1 MCCWAVRGEN
11 AVTTPG
17 NVIHRMNAEPEH
29 SLVLTT
35 DYRVPDPT
43 RVWPLL
49 QRRRDGLAALG
60 AHHVFVYN
68 STTDPERVLVTIAL
82 DTRDPVAELLR
93 SRAFFEW
100 FDAVGVEDLPAVF
113 AGELIERFDF
123 VEALTAGPPG
133 IVIGGMMVVD
143 DATAFRTHVRE
154 TRDLFLQAGI
164 RRVWIFEAFDD
175 PHEVMFLH
183 ELSDDDSAGNWL
195 RRPDIAAEW
204 FSDAGVGA
212 YPPLFVGRL
221 AHTMRIGGKADS

>member
-1 MCCWAVRGEN
+1 M
-11 AVTTPG
+11 
-17 NVIHRMNAEPEH
+17 IPETH

-35 DYRVPDPT
+35 DYRVPDPS

-60 AHHVFVYN
+60 AHHVFVYT

-82 DTRDPVAELLR
+82 ETREPVAELLR

-100 FDAVGVEDLPAVF
+100 FDEVGVEDLPAVF

-123 VEALTAGPPG
+123 VTNPAPTG
-133 IVIGGMMVVD
+133 IVVIGIVVVD
-143 DATAFRTHVRE
+143 EVNVFRTHVRD
-154 TRDLFLQAGI
+154 TRDLFLNAGI
-164 RRVWIFEAFDD
+164 RRVRIFEAFDD

-183 ELSDDDSAGNWL
+183 ELTDEESASRWL

-212 YPPLFVGRL
+212 YPPLFIGRF
-221 AHTMRIGGKADS
+221 AHTMRIGP

>member
-1 MCCWAVRGEN
+1 M
-11 AVTTPG
+11 
-17 NVIHRMNAEPEH
+17 IPETH

-60 AHHVFVYN
+60 AHHVFVYT

-82 DTRDPVAELLR
+82 ETREPVAELLR

-123 VEALTAGPPG
+123 VADPTTAPTG
-133 IVIGGMMVVD
+133 IVVVGIMVVD
-143 DATAFRTHVRE
+143 DASLFRARVRE
-154 TRDLFLQAGI
+154 TRDLFLKAGI
-164 RRVWIFEAFDD
+164 RRVRIFEAFDD
-175 PHEVMFLH
+175 PREVMFLH
-183 ELSDDDSAGNWL
+183 ELSDEVSAGRWL
-195 RRPDIAAEW
+195 NRPDVAAEW

-212 YPPLFVGRL
+212 YPPPFIGRF
-221 AHTMRIGGKADS
+221 AHMMRIGDGNRTGS

>member
-1 MCCWAVRGEN
+1 
-11 AVTTPG
+11 
-17 NVIHRMNAEPEH
+17 MNPDTAH

-60 AHHVFVYN
+60 AHHVFVYT

-82 DTRDPVAELLR
+82 QTREPVVELLR

-123 VEALTAGPPG
+123 VEDPAAAPPG
-133 IVIGGMMVVD
+133 VVVVGIVVVE
-143 DATAFRTHVRE
+143 DAAAFQDHVRKS
-154 TRDLFLQAGI
+154 RDLFLKAGI
-164 RRVWIFEAFDD
+164 RRVRIFEAFDD

-183 ELSDDDSAGNWL
+183 ELSDEESAGRWL
-195 RRPDIAAEW
+195 QRRDVAAEW

-212 YPPLFVGRL
+212 YPPLFVGRF
-221 AHTMRIGGKADS
+221 AHMMRIGDVTGTGS

>member
-1 MCCWAVRGEN
+1 
-11 AVTTPG
+11 
-17 NVIHRMNAEPEH
+17 MNLDPAH

-60 AHHVFVYN
+60 AHHVFVYT

-82 DTRDPVAELLR
+82 ETREPVAELLR

-123 VEALTAGPPG
+123 VENPAAAPPG
-133 IVIGGMMVVD
+133 IVVAGIMVVD
-143 DATAFRTHVRE
+143 DAAAFRVHVRE
-154 TRDLFLQAGI
+154 TRDLFLEAGI
-164 RRVWIFEAFDD
+164 RRVRIFEAFDD

-183 ELSDDDSAGNWL
+183 ELSDEESAGRWL
-195 RRPDIAAEW
+195 RRPDVADEW

-212 YPPLFVGRL
+212 YPPLFIGRF
-221 AHTMRIGGKADS
+221 AHMMRIES

>member
-1 MCCWAVRGEN
+1 M
-11 AVTTPG
+11 
-17 NVIHRMNAEPEH
+17 IPETH

-60 AHHVFVYN
+60 AHHVFVYT

-82 DTRDPVAELLR
+82 ETREPVAQLLR

-123 VEALTAGPPG
+123 VADPATAPPG
-133 IVIGGMMVVD
+133 SRRCRHHGRRRCGRVSRD
-143 DATAFRTHVRE
+143 VRE
-154 TRDLFLQAGI
+154 TRDLFLKAGI
-164 RRVWIFEAFDD
+164 RRVRIFEAFDD

-183 ELSDDDSAGNWL
+183 ELSDEESAAPLAEQAG
-195 RRPDIAAEW
+195 RRRRMVFRCGRRRLSAAVRRTG
-204 FSDAGVGA
+204 S
-212 YPPLFVGRL
+212 R
-221 AHTMRIGGKADS
+221 T

>member
-1 MCCWAVRGEN
+1 LP
-11 AVTTPG
+11 T
-17 NVIHRMNAEPEH
+17 MNPEPAH

-35 DYRVPDPT
+35 DYRVPDPS

-82 DTRDPVAELLR
+82 HTREPVAELLR
-93 SRAFFEW
+93 SKAFFEW
-100 FDAVGVEDLPAVF
+100 FDAVGVDDLPAVF

-123 VEALTAGPPG
+123 VDVGAPSGVVVVG
-133 IVIGGMMVVD
+133 IMVVD
-143 DATAFRTHVRE
+143 DAAAFRVHVRE
-154 TRDLFLQAGI
+154 TRELFLEAGI
-164 RRVWIFEAFDD
+164 RRARIFEAFDD

-183 ELSDDDSAGNWL
+183 ELADAESAERWL

-212 YPPLFVGRL
+212 YPPLFIGRL
-221 AHTMRIGGKADS
+221 TRMMRIADSNGAES

>member
-1 MCCWAVRGEN
+1 M
-11 AVTTPG
+11 
-17 NVIHRMNAEPEH
+17 IPETH

-35 DYRVPDPT
+35 DYRVPDPS

-60 AHHVFVYN
+60 AHHVFVYT

-82 DTRDPVAELLR
+82 QTREPVVELLR

-113 AGELIERFDF
+113 AGELIERYDF
-123 VEALTAGPPG
+123 VGEPNAPGVVVAG
-133 IVIGGMMVVD
+133 IICVD
-143 DATAFRTHVRE
+143 DPAAFRGQVRE
-154 TRDLFLQAGI
+154 TRDMFLEAGI
-164 RRVWIFEAFDD
+164 RRVRIFEAFDD
-175 PHEVMFLH
+175 PNEIMFLH
-183 ELSDDDSAGNWL
+183 ELSDAGTAERWL
-195 RRPDIAAEW
+195 RRPDVAAEW

-221 AHTMRIGGKADS
+221 AHMMRIEH